1 MVNFYFQN
9 GVPMG
14 RGSEQRLH
22 EDLILECLKIY
33 GFQTYYLTREEVN
46 RDMILNEDPL
56 NKFENA
62 YPIEMYLD
70 SISGFEGEGQLL
82 TKFGLEMRDS
92 ATFIVSKRRWDELV
106 GRRGKSA
113 LSTRP
118 SEGDVVYFP
127 LTKSFF
133 EIRKVHDKNPF
144 FQIGRLY
151 VFRLECELMQYS
163 SEDVNTGFE
172 DIDNIAA
179 AFSLDVNNHNLI
191 LNNGGRMLLNTES
204 PSGLILNSYDLKKI
218 DNSAQNDDFTR
229 EALDVLDF
237 SESNPFGDT
246 V

>member
-1 MVNFYFQN
+1 MNFYFQN
-9 GVPMG
+9 GIPGG

-56 NKFENA
+56 NSFENA

-82 TKFGLEMRDS
+82 TKFGLEIRDY
-92 ATFIVSKRRWDELV
+92 ATFMVSKRRWDELV

-113 LSTRP
+113 LDTRP
-118 SEGDVVYFP
+118 TEGDVIYFP

-144 FQIGRLY
+144 FQVGRLY

-163 SEDVNTGFE
+163 SEDINTGYT
-172 DIDNIAA
+172 DIDEIAS
-179 AFSLDVNNHNLI
+179 AFNMDVTKFGLVLAGGGNL
-191 LNNGGRMLLNTES
+191 LLNTES
-204 PSGLILNSYDLKKI
+204 QSNLILNSYDLKKI
-218 DNSAQNDDFTR
+218 DKIAQNSDFAS

-237 SESNPFGDT
+237 SETNPFGDT
-246 V
+246 L